1 MQNFTV
7 EFFIEKF
14 SAIPSKN
21 IRARTQDDGNGGRCI
36 VGWCKSNEFGD
47 DPTEYKNTQTS
58 DECKA
63 LEELFHN
70 AGIKSV
76 TNKGNRLGWNLA
88 DVNNG
93 DHPDYQQ
100 STPKKRI
107 MAALNDVKNSV
118 LVAS

>member
-1 MQNFTV
+1 MMAMVVVVLWDGARAMNL
-7 EFFIEKF
+7 
-14 SAIPSKN
+14 AI
-21 IRARTQDDGNGGRCI
+21 
-36 VGWCKSNEFGD
+36 
-47 DPTEYKNTQTS
+47 
-58 DECKA
+58 
-63 LEELFHN
+63 LFHN